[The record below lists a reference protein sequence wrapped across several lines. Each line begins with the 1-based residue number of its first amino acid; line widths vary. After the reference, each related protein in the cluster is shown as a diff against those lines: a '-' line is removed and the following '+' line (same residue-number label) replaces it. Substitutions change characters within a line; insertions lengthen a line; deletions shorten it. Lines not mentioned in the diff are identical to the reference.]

1 MIKSFAALVKTQHAY
16 ETSHHIASQSGLLKD
31 MYNDKSIEGLN
42 RYENVQELLNGI
54 KEFSERQDIED
65 KSLTQYL
72 QDIALLTGDDKVE
85 EKEGDRS
92 EEHTSELQSLMRI
105 SYAVFCLKNK
115 KKQRDNT
122 NKTE

>member
-54 KEFSERQDIED
+54 KELSERKDIED
-65 KSLTQYL
+65 KSLKQYM
-72 QDIALLTGDDKVE
+72 QDIALLTGDDKGE
-85 EKEGDRS
+85 EKEGDADTES
-92 EEHTSELQSLMRI
+92 DGTSGGKGERG
-105 SYAVFCLKNK
+105 A
-115 KKQRDNT
+115 T
-122 NKTE
+122 